1 MTQGDR
7 SLNLNDVWMK
17 VSEGIGNIYRIQ
29 EMSPAAY
36 MDLYS
41 HVYNYC
47 TNTASQGSS
56 PKATIKPGQKPGGNN
71 RQNIHDG
78 ANIVGGELYNKLKN
92 YLKAYLEKI
101 CEKGLDLEGE
111 GVLRFY
117 TTNWEHYRFSSKVT
131 NGFCHYLNRHWV
143 RREYDSGRRDVY
155 EIFTM
160 AMEIWQLVFFQP
172 LNRQVTL
179 ACLQLIKAERQNE
192 VINTRLI
199 SGVIQSYVELGF
211 TENSSVPSSS
221 SSHQITSP
229 TLAVY
234 KDYFEMPFLQDTE
247 QFYRLE
253 AATFLV
259 HNSVTEYLKKVAQRL
274 DEEVHRVQ
282 SYLHPSTL
290 AALIKKVE
298 EVLIRDQLEAIYA
311 EAKALLHAE
320 KHSDLALLF
329 KLVSRVP
336 NATVELKKIVEEHV
350 RQMGIDAIERAS
362 GSALNDP
369 KLYVETILEIHTKFF
384 KLVQDAF
391 SSEQGFTAAL
401 DKACGKFINNN
412 AVTAAAGNTTK
423 SPELLA
429 RYCDALLR
437 KGSKAVEETD
447 LEEKFNQIMVV
458 FNYVEDKDVFQKFYG
473 KMLAKRLVGQLSASD
488 DYEESMISKLKQA
501 CGFEYT
507 SKLQRMFQDIGVSK
521 NLIDQYRTYCE
532 KNRLDD
538 IVDFSVMVLS
548 SNSWPFSAPPNFV
561 LPIELKRTFESFTK
575 FYTQQHNGR
584 KLTWLHQHSKGD
596 VQTLYTKPKY
606 ILHVSTYQMVVLL
619 LFNKLSS
626 WTVEQMQDETQIKVD
641 LFLQVLC
648 GLLKS
653 KLITCSEINDD
664 ELDEDLKETDIKMNY
679 NIQISDD
686 FKSKKI
692 KINLNVPLKSVEQ
705 KDIEGLH
712 RTIDEDRKMVIQA
725 AIVRTMKARQT
736 LKHALLMQEVIQQ
749 LSSRFKPKIPVI
761 KKCIDILIE
770 KEYLERQSNEK
781 DVLRYLA

>member
-1 MTQGDR
+1 MASNDKNL
-7 SLNLNDVWMK
+7 SLDDVWAK
-17 VSEGIGNIYRIQ
+17 VLVGIERIYQ
-29 EMSPAAY
+29 FQQMSPTEY
-36 MDLYS
+36 MVLYS
-41 HVYNYC
+41 HVYNFC
-47 TNTASQGSS
+47 TNTNAQGSAS
-56 PKATIKPGQKPGGNN
+56 RTVSKSTGKPGSNN
-71 RQNIHDG
+71 RVNVNEG
-78 ANIVGGELYNKLKN
+78 ANIVGGALYEELKKHLKV
-92 YLKAYLEKI
+92 YLEKI
-101 CEKGLDLEGE
+101 CGKGLDLQGE
-111 GVLRFY
+111 SVLRFY
-117 TTNWEHYRFSSKVT
+117 TANWEQYRFSSKVT

-143 RREYDSGRRDVY
+143 RREYDSGRKDIY

-160 AMEIWQLVFFQP
+160 AMEIWQLVFFDP

-211 TENSSVPSSS
+211 AENSSLQSSNQ
-221 SSHQITSP
+221 QITSP
-229 TLAVY
+229 TLKIY
-234 KDYFEMPFLQDTE
+234 KDFFEAPFLQDTE

-253 AATFLV
+253 AASFLV

-298 EVLIRDQLEAIYA
+298 EVLIRDQLEVIYT
-311 EAKALLHAE
+311 EAKALLHNE
-320 KHSDLALLF
+320 KHSDLALLY

-336 NATVELKKIVEEHV
+336 NATLELKKIVEDHI

-362 GSALNDP
+362 VSALNDP
-369 KLYVETILEIHTKFF
+369 KLYVETILDIHTKFF
-384 KLVQDAF
+384 KLVQEAF

-412 AVTAAAGNTTK
+412 AVTTAAGNTTK

-458 FNYVEDKDVFQKFYG
+458 FNYVEDKDVFQKFYA
-473 KMLAKRLVGQLSASD
+473 KLLAKRLVGQLSASD
-488 DYEESMISKLKQA
+488 DYEESMITKLKQA

-521 NLIDQYRTYCE
+521 DFIDQYRTYCE
-532 KNRLDD
+532 KNKLDD

-548 SNSWPFSAPPNFV
+548 SNSWPFSAPPNFI
-561 LPIELKRTFESFTK
+561 LSPELKRTFDCFTN

-596 VQTLYTKPKY
+596 IQTLYTKPKY

-619 LFNKLSS
+619 LFNKSAS
-626 WTVEQMQDETQIKVD
+626 WTVERMQDETQIKID

-653 KLITCSEINDD
+653 KLIICPEINDD
-664 ELDEDLKETDIKMNY
+664 EIDEELKETDIKMHH
-679 NIQISDD
+679 NILVAED